1 METQNN
7 YSKKTHFSIVILL
20 TCILLSL
27 SYISNA
33 GVFTANASGDWS
45 SSATWAGGVSPG
57 SDISSHQV
65 TIASGVTVNLD
76 TDVMM
81 NGSTSSLDI
90 DGALQGSSHAVTAIQ
105 GTITGTGQ
113 MVVDELEAGANAIL
127 LFAGSINANTF
138 INGGA
143 AIVLAAT
150 TTVNDELHLN
160 GGTLQIDNGSTLNLQ
175 SDVTVVMN
183 GGQMSLTGGVFTAT
197 NTYHVIYNGNS
208 TTTGIEVMGS
218 GLSNVEVDLSGTSQ
232 QLTLNNDLELNGN
245 LVLSQGQV
253 VTGSHSLEVSGTLNC
268 TNGSGSILS
277 SSSSSITVKGSG
289 SSSLSF
295 SGGSGTVGMLMI
307 DVGSG
312 STVQLDSDVEV
323 DSDFSLSSG
332 TIDLNGNS
340 ISIMGN
346 FTGVGTFMGGSGS
359 GIMIQSSGNITG
371 NLTFESGHEMI
382 DELMIDIDNSESIM
396 LGSSVSVSSMF
407 THQSGEINL
416 GTGNTLDVSGQVT
429 FGSQAMIN
437 GDQSSNIEIH
447 STGSATGSIQFDS
460 NNNTIGHFTIDASG
474 NGMVSLGSDVNVN
487 GNLSLENGSL
497 DLNGNSLHISGDIA
511 ASGSGNISANGN
523 GSSIT
528 IQSTGDVSG
537 MLHFH
542 GTNNE
547 LDNLTIDISS
557 DGTVWLGSD
566 AEVNGTL
573 DLQDGYISLGN
584 SDLTVNGTITGGT
597 SDSYVVTMGDG
608 QLEATVTAG
617 GQGTFYPVGTDVDF
631 APVTLVQASGSTTSM
646 FGVNAMDEVYTDGY
660 SGTNMASLT
669 SVVNTSW
676 NIESSTSSGIDLTI
690 IAEWDAS
697 MEANGF
703 ARSSSYI
710 SHYTNSMWDVAATS
724 SATLNGEGRFEISR
738 SGITSLSPFAV
749 FDSNTAVGVEEEP
762 LAIKATLYPNP
773 VATELTYNLSG
784 GYNDNIYIEIYDN
797 SSRLIKNFQ
806 VNEPIGSI
814 NMENLAPGY
823 YTIRFS
829 DGAELVDVGRVVKQ

>member
-7 YSKKTHFSIVILL
+7 YTKKQTFSIAILL
-20 TCILLSL
+20 TCILMSL

-76 TDVMM
+76 VDVMM
-81 NGSTSSLDI
+81 NGNLSSLDV
-90 DGALQGSSHAVTAIQ
+90 DGALQGSTHAVTVIE
-105 GTITGTGQ
+105 GTVTGSGQ
-113 MVVDELEAGANAIL
+113 MIVDELEAGANAL
-127 LFAGSINANTF
+127 LLYAGSINANTF

-143 AIVLAAT
+143 AIVFAAT
-150 TTVNDELHLN
+150 ATVNDEMHLN
-160 GGTLQIDNGSTLNLQ
+160 GGTLQIANGSALSLQ
-175 SDVTVVMN
+175 SDATIVMN

-197 NTYHVIYNGNS
+197 NTYHVTYNGNS

-218 GLSNVEVDLSGTSQ
+218 GLSNVQIDLSGTSQ
-232 QLTLNNDLELNGN
+232 QLTLNNDLELNGD

-253 VTGSHSLEVSGTLNC
+253 VIGNHSLEVSGTLNC

-277 SSSSSITVKGSG
+277 SSSSDITVKGSG

-295 SGGSGTVGMLMI
+295 TGGSGTVGMLMI
-307 DVGSG
+307 DIGSG
-312 STVQLDSDVEV
+312 STVQLNSDVQV

-332 TIDLNGNS
+332 TVDLNGNS
-340 ISIMGN
+340 VTVMGD
-346 FTGVGTFMGGSGS
+346 FTGIGTFMGGSGS
-359 GIMIQSSGNITG
+359 GIMIQSSGSISG
-371 NLTFESGHEMI
+371 SITFESGSEMI
-382 DELMIDIDNSESIM
+382 DQLMIDIDSNESIM
-396 LGSSVSVSSMF
+396 LGSDVSVSSMF
-407 THQSGEINL
+407 NHQSGNLNL
-416 GTGNTLDVSGQVT
+416 GNNNTLDVWGQIT

-437 GDQSSNIEIH
+437 ANQSSNIEIH

-460 NNNTIGHFTIDASG
+460 NNNTVGHLTIDASN
-474 NGMVSLGSDVNVN
+474 NGMVSLGSSVNVN

-497 DLNGNSLHISGDIA
+497 DLNGNMLHISGDIA

-542 GTNNE
+542 STNNE
-547 LDNLTIDISS
+547 LDNLAIDISS
-557 DGTVWLGSD
+557 NGTVWLGSD
-566 AEVNGTL
+566 AEVSGTL
-573 DLQDGYISLGN
+573 DLQDGYISIGN
-584 SDLTVNGTITGGT
+584 SDLTVSGTITGGT

-608 QLEATVTAG
+608 QLEVTVTAG
-617 GQGTFYPVGTDVDF
+617 AQGSFYPVGTDVDF
-631 APVTLVQASGSTTSM
+631 APITLVQASGSTTGM
-646 FGVNAMDEVYTDGY
+646 FGVNAMSEVYADGY
-660 SGTNMASLT
+660 SGTNMADWT

-676 NIESSTSSGIDLTI
+676 NIESSISSGIDLSMT
-690 IAEWDAS
+690 AEWSAS

-703 ARSSSYI
+703 ARANSYI
-710 SHYTNSMWDVAATS
+710 SHYTNSMWDVSATG
-724 SATLNGEGRFEISR
+724 SATLNGSGRYEISR

-749 FDSNTAVGVEEEP
+749 FDSNTAVGIDEEP
-762 LAIKATLYPNP
+762 VAIEATLYPNP
-773 VATELTYNLSG
+773 VATELTYNLG
-784 GYNDNIYIEIYDN
+784 EYNGIVVIEIYDN
-797 SSRLIKNFQ
+797 SSRLIRNYQ

-814 NMENLAPGY
+814 DMESLAPGY

-829 DGAELVDVGRVVKQ
+829 NGAELVDVGRVVKQ